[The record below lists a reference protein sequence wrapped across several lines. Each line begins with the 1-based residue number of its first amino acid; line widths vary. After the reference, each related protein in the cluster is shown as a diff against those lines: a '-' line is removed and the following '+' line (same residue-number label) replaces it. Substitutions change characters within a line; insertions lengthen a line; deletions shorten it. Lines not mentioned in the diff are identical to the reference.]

1 MGHSQNGGVIFLAL
15 WLLGCPRN
23 AMLVHDHILKVIL
36 MPSDQCDARALGVHC
51 KKSHDFSFAQR
62 ARRLRMSVLVLR

>member
-51 KKSHDFSFAQR
+51 K
-62 ARRLRMSVLVLR
+62 